1 LRQHTDTG
9 HSVGQ
14 YFDHCL
20 KTSEAFDMETAGVVI
35 GAVALVGV
43 FEDCIE
49 LLSQIGAAKSM
60 EEDHILLATRLDLQ
74 KALLLQ
80 WAERMSIYDEELS
93 DARLSEATVA
103 SLIYR
108 ALKCICQLLQ
118 DGKVLQERYGVRE
131 AEATEAAEPSTT
143 VSNSLMARI
152 RDMSLNVKSPRG
164 FEKRK
169 SRHRS
174 SDTNSKTK
182 RSRSDF
188 ESSQSGQA
196 ELSHQRLDNNLQNKR
211 PRHDTYRSQLENQGQ
226 SSYSNRTGKL
236 TVSEKIKW
244 VIKDKD
250 QFDSLVRKLSEF
262 ISDIDRL
269 VPPQTGDAPK
279 HTILARDMQ
288 TLDSV
293 QELRKIMYAS
303 RTDNRELINI
313 TQRAIDEACTR
324 LIHSHLWFRLID
336 DRESSIAD
344 AHSRTFEW
352 SIHPPTS
359 EVVWD
364 DLGRWLRS
372 GRDMYWIH
380 GKPGSGKS
388 TLMVSGVYMAIV
400 CRVCADLHV

>member
-1 LRQHTDTG
+1 
-9 HSVGQ
+9 
-14 YFDHCL
+14 L
-20 KTSEAFDMETAGVVI
+20 KTSETFDMEIAGVVI

-60 EEDHILLATRLDLQ
+60 EKDHTLLATRLDLQ
-74 KALLLQ
+74 RALLLQ
-80 WAERMSIYDEELS
+80 WAERMNIYDEELV
-93 DARLSEATVA
+93 DARLSEATVT

-108 ALKCICQLLQ
+108 TLKCICQLLK
-118 DGKVLQERYGVRE
+118 DGKVLQERYGVRAVE
-131 AEATEAAEPSTT
+131 RTGTAEPSTT

-152 RDMSLNVKSPRG
+152 RDMSLNVKSPSG
-164 FEKRK
+164 FERGK
-169 SRHRS
+169 SRHQP
-174 SDTNSKTK
+174 SDITGKTK

-196 ELSHQRLDNNLQNKR
+196 ELSHQRLDN
-211 PRHDTYRSQLENQGQ
+211 TYRSRLENQNQ
-226 SSYSNRTGKL
+226 NSYSNRAGKL
-236 TVSEKIKW
+236 PVSQKIKW
-244 VIKDKD
+244 IIKDKD
-250 QFDSLVRKLSEF
+250 QFDSLVRKLSEL

-269 VPPQTGDAPK
+269 VPPQTGHAPK

-313 TQRAIDEACTR
+313 TQQAIDEACTR
-324 LIHSHLWFRLID
+324 LIHTHLWFRLID
-336 DRESSIAD
+336 DRESSIVD
-344 AHSRTFEW
+344 AHSQTFEW

-364 DLGRWLRS
+364 DLGQWLRS
-372 GRDMYWIH
+372 GRDIYWIH

-388 TLMVSGVYMAIV
+388 TLMVSGIYMVIV
-400 CRVCADLHV
+400 CRGCADLMSERLEVFILPS